1 MRVSVLN
8 QKQVIYAGNVK
19 EAVLP
24 GEDGEF
30 SVLDFHQ
37 PFLYRLRSGFI
48 FLKGIHKENE
58 EAADSKEVKTE
69 NRIRIK
75 DGVARMLGNE
85 LVICIT

>member
-8 QKQVIYAGNVK
+8 PKQVVYAGNVK

-48 FLKGIHKENE
+48 CLKGIHKDDK
-58 EAADSKEVKTE
+58 EAGALKEAKRE

>member
-48 FLKGIHKENE
+48 NLK
-58 EAADSKEVKTE
+58 EAKAE